1 MGSGIA
7 SGVAESLSILAATA
21 PRPGSTVPIS
31 RPQRSVTDSK
41 TANSHRFRRAT
52 PLNSRRS
59 ILMAFNLRPSVLLQ
73 ESSGSSQA
81 ARVRRVNDRRHSAA
95 WLSDS
100 QRYLGLDR
108 GQTTRA
114 LRLQIPPLKLF
125 GPARSHEPAWL
136 RALVANPSL
145 LSHLFAYAAICFD
158 SGVVRIS
165 IRRGNAAA
173 ATGAVISSTPF

>member
-81 ARVRRVNDRRHSAA
+81 ARVRRVNDRRRSAA

-114 LRLQIPPLKLF
+114 LRLQIPPVKPF

-136 RALVANPSL
+136 PAGPRCEPILTVALIRSYSL
-145 LSHLFAYAAICFD
+145 LQRFASTAVWFEFQF
-158 SGVVRIS
+158 
-165 IRRGNAAA
+165 AAA
-173 ATGAVISSTPF
+173 MLQRQRAR

>member
-73 ESSGSSQA
+73 ESSGRSEEHTSELQSRLHLVCRLLLEKKKPTYIQHLSS
-81 ARVRRVNDRRHSAA
+81 
-95 WLSDS
+95 
-100 QRYLGLDR
+100 Y
-108 GQTTRA
+108 A
-114 LRLQIPPLKLF
+114 L
-125 GPARSHEPAWL
+125 AHM
-136 RALVANPSL
+136 
-145 LSHLFAYAAICFD
+145 
-158 SGVVRIS
+158 
-165 IRRGNAAA
+165 
-173 ATGAVISSTPF
+173 SS